1 MVCNGHSTWLAMVR
15 LEQFYRLIFTGLSFI
30 FFGLGGL
37 LLTLTAFPL
46 INIFIRD
53 KDRRANAA
61 QWLVH
66 QAFRSHILFMTFFK
80 VISVEII
87 GAEKLAS
94 DRGTLIISN
103 HPSLIDVVLLTSLMR
118 QTQCIIKADI
128 WRNPFMRGVVTA
140 AGYIKNDD
148 HPEKLLADCAA
159 VLRDGHN
166 LIIFPEG
173 SRSVPG
179 RAMKLHR
186 GVANIAIM
194 AAAPIRLIRIDCVPP
209 SLMKGQKWWQ
219 IPQVRSHFT
228 VTVGGLIEITNFIK
242 DAERPIAARR
252 LTEHLG
258 NLLTGA

>member
-1 MVCNGHSTWLAMVR
+1 MVR
-15 LEQFYRLIFTGLSFI
+15 FEQFYRLVFTGLSFV

-46 INIFIRD
+46 INLVIRD
-53 KDRRANAA
+53 KARRADWA

-66 QAFRSHILFMTFFK
+66 MAFRTHIRFMTFFK

-87 GAEKLAS
+87 GAEKLAT
-94 DRGTLIISN
+94 DRGTLMISN
-103 HPSLIDVVLLTSLMR
+103 HPSLIDVVLLTSLMKS
-118 QTQCIIKADI
+118 TQCIIKADI

-148 HPEKLLADCAA
+148 HPEKLLMDCEA

-179 RAMKLHR
+179 QAMKLHR
-186 GVANIAIM
+186 GVANIAIR
-194 AAAPIRLIRIDCVPP
+194 AEAPIRLIRIDCVPP
-209 SLMKGQKWWQ
+209 SLMKGQKWYE
-219 IPQVRSHFT
+219 IPKVRSHFT
-228 VTVGGLIEITNFIK
+228 VAIGDRIEITNFIK

-258 NLLTGA
+258 KRLTGV